1 MTFPSSPELISR
13 LAAALLP
20 IDRWGT
26 FRRGA
31 RPAAVVALLF
41 RREGRWHVPF
51 VVRQSGLRNHPGQI
65 GLPGGGLL
73 PDENAW
79 TAAAREA
86 NEEIGVNTDDLV
98 PLGAAPPV
106 YAAVSNYSVVP
117 FVAWLRGPEPTFVP
131 DSDEVAAVLE
141 VPLSTLIDE
150 NAWIGAADSW
160 PGLHLP
166 VVDTAIWGLTA
177 RLLAD
182 LLPALRAGRR
192 EAEPSGEG
200 SGNQSADEPR

>member
-1 MTFPSSPELISR
+1 M
-13 LAAALLP
+13 
-20 IDRWGT
+20 
-26 FRRGA
+26 
-31 RPAAVVALLF
+31 VALLF
-41 RREGRWHVPF
+41 RREGGWHVPF
-51 VVRQSGLRNHPGQI
+51 VHRQSSLRNHPGQI
-65 GLPGGGLL
+65 ALPGGGLL
-73 PDENAW
+73 PNEDAW

-86 NEEIGVNTDDLV
+86 HEEIGAKTDDLV

-117 FVAWLRGPEPTFVP
+117 FAAWLQTPEPTFVP
-131 DSDEVAAVLE
+131 DSAEVAAVLE

-150 NAWIGAADSW
+150 TAWIGTAESW

-182 LLPALRAGRR
+182 LLPALRAGWR
-192 EAEPSGEG
+192 EPRPFGSG
-200 SGNQSADEPR
+200 SGNGPADD

>member
-1 MTFPSSPELISR
+1 M
-13 LAAALLP
+13 
-20 IDRWGT
+20 
-26 FRRGA
+26 
-31 RPAAVVALLF
+31 F

-65 GLPGGGLL
+65 GLPGGGLN

-86 NEEIGVNTDDLV
+86 NEEIGVKTDDLV

-117 FVAWLRGPEPTFVP
+117 FVAWLRASEPTFVP

-150 NAWIGAADSW
+150 HAWIEAADSW

-166 VVDTAIWGLTA
+166 LVDTAIWGLTA

-200 SGNQSADEPR
+200 SGNRLADEPR